1 MGRKKI
7 PGLQKRFG
15 VWHIDKKVFGQ
26 RICESTGANSLEE
39 AEKYLARRIEQ
50 VRQTKVYGIRPERT
64 FREAATR
71 YLKENLHQASIEN
84 SALHIRQLDSFIGSL
99 TLNQIHS
106 GSLQPFVKTRQK
118 IGRRNKTIN
127 LALGI
132 VRRILN
138 LAASEWIDEN
148 GLTWLDHAPKI
159 KLLSTKDSRKPYP
172 LSLEEQQRLFEQL
185 PKHLRQM
192 CLFKVNTGCREQ
204 EVCQL
209 RWEWEV
215 AVPNLGTSVFI
226 IPATIIRNGRRFSL
240 VKNGE
245 DRLVILNDIA
255 KAVVDARR
263 GIDSRYVFTYSGHPI
278 QRINNSAW
286 IRSKKAA
293 GIPQVRV
300 HDLKHTLGRR
310 LRAAGVSFED
320 RQDLLGHK
328 SGRITTHYSAAEI
341 DKLLEAANKV
351 CTQNQDSSTFF
362 VLKQNMN
369 NETLRVI
376 EGSRESHAR
385 DEDIKKAVSLKA
397 VTA

>member
-1 MGRKKI
+1 
-7 PGLQKRFG
+7 
-15 VWHIDKKVFGQ
+15 
-26 RICESTGANSLEE
+26 
-39 AEKYLARRIEQ
+39 
-50 VRQTKVYGIRPERT
+50 VRQAKVYGIRPDRT

-71 YLKENLHQASIEN
+71 YLKENLHKSSIGDD
-84 SALHIRQLDSFIGSL
+84 ALHIRQLDSFIGSL

-106 GSLQPFVKTRQK
+106 GSLQPFVKARQK
-118 IGRRNKTIN
+118 LGRKNKTIN
-127 LALGI
+127 LALGV

-138 LAASEWIDEN
+138 LAASEWIDDH
-148 GLTWLDHAPKI
+148 GLTFLNHAPKI
-159 KLLSTKDSRKPYP
+159 KLLATQDSRKPYP

-185 PKHLRQM
+185 PEHLRQM
-192 CLFKVNTGCREQ
+192 CLFKANTGCREQ

-226 IPATIIRNGRRFSL
+226 IPATIIRNERRCSL

-245 DRLVILNDIA
+245 DRLVILNQVA
-255 KAVVDARR
+255 KAIIDARR
-263 GIDSRYVFTYSGHPI
+263 GIDNQYVFTYLGHPI

-286 IRSKKAA
+286 RRAKAA
-293 GIPQVRV
+293 ANIPQVRV
-300 HDLKHTLGRR
+300 HDLKHTFGRR

-351 CTQNQDSSTFF
+351 CHQEQDSSTFF
-362 VLKQNMN
+362 VLKQKLNR
-369 NETLRVI
+369 ETFRVI
-376 EGSRESHAR
+376 EGSRGSHAR
-385 DEDIKKAVSLKA
+385 DKDIKKSAYLKI
-397 VTA
+397 VTN